1 MLDKVLCLWRFGPAP
16 RFRQPLTFALVSEIN
31 SQWNKAGAAPA
42 DTDPGSKPCQ
52 EEQSGAMPSPAEV
65 AELFI
70 DVCVF
75 AGWGEEGICLQR
87 ESRFCSGFTY
97 LKLICSSLWPDCIR
111 RISFLFFF
119 SPMEYWIYYCLNI
132 KMFLACFQHMVVYFV
147 SYGHVLYGWFRL
159 CLKNTADFKGKPF
172 PGWMQLI

>member
-16 RFRQPLTFALVSEIN
+16 RSRQPLTFALVSEIN

-75 AGWGEEGICLQR
+75 VGWGEEGICLQR

-119 SPMEYWIYYCLNI
+119 
-132 KMFLACFQHMVVYFV
+132 F
-147 SYGHVLYGWFRL
+147 SYGVLNLLLSKYQNVPGLSSAYGCVFCFLRTRPLRL
-159 CLKNTADFKGKPF
+159 
-172 PGWMQLI
+172 I

>member
-70 DVCVF
+70 DVWVF
-75 AGWGEEGICLQR
+75 VGWGEEGICLQR

-97 LKLICSSLWPDCIR
+97 LKLICSSLWPDRIR

-119 SPMEYWIYYCLNI
+119 
-132 KMFLACFQHMVVYFV
+132 F
-147 SYGHVLYGWFRL
+147 SYGVLNLLLSKYQNIPGLLSAYGCVFCFLWTRPL
-159 CLKNTADFKGKPF
+159 
-172 PGWMQLI
+172 WLI